1 MLELLLLGGAG
12 GGCEGRCDEALEPLL
27 GVPLGLVY
35 VFSRL
40 SPGA

>member
-12 GGCEGRCDEALEPLL
+12 GGCEGREALEPLL

-35 VFSRL
+35 ALSRL